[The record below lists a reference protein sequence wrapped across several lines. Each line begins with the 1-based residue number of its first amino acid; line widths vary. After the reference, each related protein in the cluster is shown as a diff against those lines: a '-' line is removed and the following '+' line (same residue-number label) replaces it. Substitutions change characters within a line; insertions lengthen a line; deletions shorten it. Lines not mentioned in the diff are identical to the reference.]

1 MLMNAMWQN
10 YVSTMEL
17 VSTAMVHMSV
27 TALMDGKGN
36 IVEMVIIITIKSL
49 TKKTPVFRFW
59 FSRIFLGHIHMNLD
73 VNECYMT

>member
-17 VSTAMVHMSV
+17 VSTTMVHMSV

-49 TKKTPVFRFW
+49 T
-59 FSRIFLGHIHMNLD
+59 
-73 VNECYMT
+73 